1 MSPGTD
7 DGARPAARD
16 DAPRACADDARPPAR
31 DRATRRAS
39 ALVDGERGLA
49 RELEPRQL
57 TMIALGGAIG
67 TGLFLGSALAV
78 QTAGPAVIVSYA
90 FCALLVL
97 VLTGALAEMAVA
109 HPTPGAFGVHAEAY
123 VSPWAGFVVRY
134 TFWFAQAIVIGG
146 DAIAVAIYC
155 GWWFPDVPQWAWIVG
170 FATLLI
176 GVNARSVG
184 QFGTLEY
191 WFAMIKVVAIVCF
204 IAFGA
209 LLLAGFVPGS
219 PAVGLANLTEHGGF
233 FATGLAGVWLAS
245 SFVVFGFVGTEVVA
259 VTAGEAKDPERAV
272 PRALRTVAVR
282 LAVFYV
288 GAVFVLVALVPWNA
302 ANAGGIDASPFVRV
316 FETIGVPAA
325 AHVVN
330 FVVVTAALSSM
341 NCNLYTATRML
352 YSLSRGGYAPAALGR
367 ISARGVPLASLA
379 VTASGLAL
387 ATGMALAFPDGAYVY
402 MLGIALFGGM
412 FVWFMCFVTH
422 LRFRAYWRAAGRAL
436 PLRAWAHPAA
446 SVAGAAAVLAI
457 LATTWW
463 APRMHVTL
471 LVGVPWLLALSL
483 VYLLWFRGKSA

>member
-1 MSPGTD
+1 MAAGAD
-7 DGARPAARD
+7 DSARGDAARQ
-16 DAPRACADDARPPAR
+16 AGAIVAAE
-31 DRATRRAS
+31 S
-39 ALVDGERGLA
+39 GLA
-49 RELEPRQL
+49 RELEPRHL
-57 TMIALGGAIG
+57 AMIALGGAIG

-78 QTAGPAVIVSYA
+78 QTAGPAVILTYA
-90 FCALLVL
+90 LCALLVL
-97 VLTGALAEMAVA
+97 VLSGALAEMAVA

-123 VSPWAGFVVRY
+123 VSRWAGFVVRY

-170 FATLLI
+170 FATLLV

-204 IAFGA
+204 IGFGT
-209 LLLAGFVPGS
+209 LLLTGFVPGS
-219 PAVGLANLTEHGGF
+219 TAAGLSNLTAHGGF

-259 VTAGEAKDPERAV
+259 VTAGEARDPARAV
-272 PRALRTVAVR
+272 PRALRTVALR

-288 GAVFVLVALVPWNA
+288 GAVFVLVALAPWNA
-302 ANAGGIDASPFVRV
+302 TQAGGIDASPFVRV
-316 FETIGVPAA
+316 FEQIGVPAA
-325 AHVVN
+325 AQVVN

-367 ISARGVPLASLA
+367 VSARGVPLASLA

-387 ATGMALAFPDGAYVY
+387 AAGMAVAFPSGAYVY
-402 MLGIALFGGM
+402 MLGIALFGGL

-422 LRFRAYWRAAGRAL
+422 LRFRAHWRAAGRAL
-436 PLRAWAHPAA
+436 PFRAWAHPAT
-446 SVAGAAAVLAI
+446 SVLGAAVVLAI

-463 APRMHVTL
+463 VPRMQVTL
-471 LVGVPWLLALSL
+471 LVGLPWLLALSL
-483 VYLLWFRGKSA
+483 VYLLWFRRKSA